1 MSRTRTYTLIGLCA
15 ALLVGSVLPARAQD
29 GEKERLRLSATYI
42 KMMGGPLYLDLAASA
57 RIERTTV
64 EVPGAEL
71 EVYYEIDGEEFP
83 LGTVTTDHSGKARF
97 EMAGLEAIRPDST
110 GLFTLG
116 ASFAGND
123 SYRGASRSV
132 SFRNA
137 DIRAELVQ
145 QDSLAFVQ
153 ATLTD
158 AAADSL
164 IADALIKVQVVRMF
178 RPLRISEEFLATDDA
193 GSIEVEVP
201 AGIPGP
207 DGMLQLQVAV
217 EDNDDY
223 GTVIASL
230 EAPVGTAIEQDTTFF
245 ERTLW
250 APRDR
255 TPLFILFFT
264 GLLILGSWGLI
275 VYLVRN
281 LIKIAKN

>member
-1 MSRTRTYTLIGLCA
+1 MKSLRTYSLIGLCA
-15 ALLVGSVLPARAQD
+15 SLLLAAALPAHAQD

-42 KMMGGPLYLDLAASA
+42 KMMDGPLYLDLAASA
-57 RIERTTV
+57 RIDRTTV

-71 EVYYEIDGEEFP
+71 EVYYEVDGEEFP
-83 LGTVTTDHSGKARF
+83 LGTVTTDGSGKARF
-97 EMAGLEAIRPDST
+97 TMEGLEQIRPDST
-110 GLFTLG
+110 GLYTLS

-123 SYRGASRSV
+123 AYRRASRSL

-153 ATLTD
+153 ATLFD
-158 AAADSL
+158 AAADSAV
-164 IADALIKVQVVRMF
+164 ADALIKVQVVRMF
-178 RPLRISEEFLATDDA
+178 RPLRISEEFLSTDDS

-201 AGIPGP
+201 PGIPGP
-207 DGMLQLQVAV
+207 GGNLELQVAV

-230 EAPVGTAIEQDTTFF
+230 EAPVGTAIQQDTTYF

-255 TPLFILFFT
+255 TPLFIIFFT